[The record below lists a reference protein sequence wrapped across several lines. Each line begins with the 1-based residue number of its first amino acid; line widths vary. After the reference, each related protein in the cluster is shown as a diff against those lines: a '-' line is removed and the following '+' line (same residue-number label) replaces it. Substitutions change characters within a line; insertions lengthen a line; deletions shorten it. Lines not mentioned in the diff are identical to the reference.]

1 MSPYKHCPQ
10 NSDRVQ
16 FRFQFSKRCIIKYL
30 HKNIKQYS
38 IDFLRKEMTSEYTLF
53 QFERSDV

>member
-1 MSPYKHCPQ
+1 MSPYKNCPQ

-16 FRFQFSKRCIIKYL
+16 FRFQFSKRFIIKYL
-30 HKNIKQYS
+30 KNIKQYS
-38 IDFLRKEMTSEYTLF
+38 IDFLRKEITSEYTLF